1 MTKKVEEQVKKPSVD
16 EQLQHLIKEGS
27 HTLDHELV
35 DLDDDKLDLPKLED
49 LFKKPQEK
57 K

>member
-49 LFKKPQEK
+49 LLKKPQEK